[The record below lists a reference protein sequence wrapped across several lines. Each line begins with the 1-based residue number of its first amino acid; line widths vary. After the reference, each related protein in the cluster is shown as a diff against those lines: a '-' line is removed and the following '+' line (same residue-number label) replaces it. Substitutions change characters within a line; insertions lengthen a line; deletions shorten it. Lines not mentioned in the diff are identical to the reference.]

1 MSEVEKRLEEAGLC
15 LPPPRLQAECIL
27 RCAPSARDA
36 PIYRAWH
43 ATCKAGKPLKERS
56 APS

>member
-1 MSEVEKRLEEAGLC
+1 MSEVENVWKKRGC
-15 LPPPRLQAECIL
+15 VCPRLQAECIL